1 MQLRSERKT
10 TKAASTTKARRT
22 PAGVHRQ
29 APVPAWGNALPGL
42 SERAELK
49 RASIVREAAQCFNR
63 SGFHATSMD
72 EIAARLGVTKA
83 ALYRYVSNKHELLF
97 ASFKLAMESSFAS
110 LDEGER
116 LGTSGL
122 EKLRITLTVYLADLI
137 GKLGHPV
144 VLLEDSAL
152 LPDQKRTI
160 IRLRDQ
166 AEKRYRALVE
176 EGIHDGSIV
185 PCNPKI
191 AVFALFGAI
200 NWVPKWYRA
209 DGELSAAQVVEALVG
224 LLTRGIAA
232 HPDGVGAHRSTRRAP
247 ANSKRQQ
254 QETRHEAT

>member
-1 MQLRSERKT
+1 MQPRAR
-10 TKAASTTKARRT
+10 TKSTPAAKARRV
-22 PAGVHRQ
+22 PS
-29 APVPAWGNALPGL
+29 APRREAAVPTWGNALPGR
-42 SERAELK
+42 SESAELK
-49 RASIVREAAQCFNR
+49 RASIVREAAQSFNR

-72 EIAARLGVTKA
+72 EIASRLGVTKA
-83 ALYRYVSNKHELLF
+83 ALYRYVDNKHELLF
-97 ASFKLAMESSFAS
+97 ASFQLAMESSFAS

-116 LGTSGL
+116 LGRSGL
-122 EKLRITLTVYLADLI
+122 EKLRITLTIYLGDLI

-152 LPDQKRTI
+152 LADQKRAI

-176 EGIHDGSIV
+176 EGIRDGSIV

-209 DGELSAAQVVEALVG
+209 DGELSADQVVAALVAFI
-224 LLTRGIAA
+224 TRGMAA
-232 HPDGVGAHRSTRRAP
+232 HPDGVDPARRAGRP
-247 ANSKRQQ
+247 PVHHRRQH
-254 QETRHEAT
+254 QETRHEST